1 MQSYKLMPDS
11 FINHETDFKNW
22 VYSGYP
28 GVNTETLEFIEHLLT
43 RSEGL
48 QLWPHQ
54 KEAILRVI
62 YSYELKRDQ
71 LGNKFLLKIVT
82 GGGKSLIIASLIAWL
97 KFAHPEDVDKFVII
111 CPNLIV
117 KDRLATDF
125 VRSADN
131 DNKTVFEKW
140 SLTPEDTL
148 NQKISATV
156 LESGNDPQSM
166 LDADIVITNIQELYT
181 SGTNTA
187 RNLDFLVTKVGNIA
201 IFNDEAHNSVADEFT
216 RVLNILKDKTKLR
229 VDTTATPERA
239 DGSYPDSKLIYNFD
253 ITAAMDSQTPII
265 KNIVVLQPESHIV
278 EITYTNALTGEKRK
292 ITEFS
297 PEEMEQYERK
307 VKPFQ
312 WIMDPAPMKML
323 LSIANNALFQKKKE
337 SEGRY
342 KPLLFVVTMGIE
354 EAKRTKEF
362 LESEFNLRTLLVTEE
377 SDESE
382 REEAKRIG
390 SLTSPYEAVVS
401 VFMLREGWD
410 VAEVS
415 VVLLLRKI
423 TSQVFGQ
430 QIIGRGL
437 RKIKKR
443 SPEPEILLVVDHP
456 MLDHGW
462 LWKLMNVSRV
472 RQDILPTDE
481 IGEETIPVRTQFIQK
496 LVNPDKLIKV
506 KQPVVDSSFQSKLEE
521 IRKSLKEEE
530 TIKNW
535 REILDKAVYDTTES
549 IEITAVIMDR
559 IKKKSL
565 GKKFGL
571 EIEDEGSGKVF
582 TGSSDIVITAEDVTD
597 EIISMVKSLIEE
609 NGYDI
614 TKQQRLYNVVM
625 DHVCHK
631 FLGDRP
637 LSSANEEELKA
648 IIRFIPDI
656 KKNFSRGILKGIFSE
671 EGD

>member
-1 MQSYKLMPDS
+1 MPDS
-11 FINHETDFKNW
+11 FVHYETDFKNW

-43 RSEGL
+43 RGSGL

-62 YSYELKRDQ
+62 YSYELKGDQ
-71 LGNKFLLKIVT
+71 LGNKFLLRIVT

-97 KFAHPEDVDKFVII
+97 KFAHPEDVDKFVLI

-125 VRSADN
+125 VRSVDN

-140 SLTPEDTL
+140 SLTPDDIL

-156 LESGNDPQSM
+156 LESGGNPQSI
-166 LDADIVITNIQELYT
+166 LTADIVITNIQELYT

-187 RNLDFLVTKVGNIA
+187 RNLDFLLTKVGNIA

-253 ITAAMDSQTPII
+253 ITAAMDSPTPVI

-323 LSIANNALFQKKKE
+323 LSISNNALFQKKKE

-390 SLTSPYEAVVS
+390 ALTSPYEAVVS

-415 VVLLLRKI
+415 VILLLRKI

-437 RKIKKR
+437 RKIKKG
-443 SPEPEILLVVDHP
+443 SPDPEILLVVDHP

-472 RQDILPTDE
+472 RQDILPSDE
-481 IGEETIPVRTQFIQK
+481 IGEETIPARTQFIQK

-506 KQPVVDSSFQSKLEE
+506 KQPVVDSSFQSKLET

-535 REILDKAVYDTTES
+535 REILDAVVYDTTES

-565 GKKFGL
+565 GKKFGS
-571 EIEDEGSGKVF
+571 EIEDEGRGKIF
-582 TGSSDIVITAEDVTD
+582 TGSSNIVITVEDVTG
-597 EIISMVKSLIEE
+597 EIISMVRSLIEE
-609 NGYDI
+609 NAYDI

-637 LSSANEEELKA
+637 LSSANEEELNA
-648 IIRFIPDI
+648 IIRFIPEV
-656 KKNFSRGILKGIFSE
+656 KKNFSKGILKGIFSE